1 MGDGDNIPGAESFF
15 EEGPKQANNIDY
27 LQLAKGYLD
36 TLRSRSPSPL
46 AGGRLR
52 VYDIEEATL
61 AVQIALVEAT
71 QERNRLFIEDV
82 QRQYDQPICVHGRLD
97 SEGCLD
103 CQDDPPEEDS
113 GEDCVHSVNVGSD
126 CGDCTERLSE
136 EPEATLQNI
145 ADRVEN
151 QND

>member
-82 QRQYDQPICVHGRLD
+82 QRQ
-97 SEGCLD
+97 
-103 CQDDPPEEDS
+103 DDPPEEDS